1 MTVCLRSAFEE
12 PKAHLNNHTTP
23 NSAVYS
29 GKHAAVGR
37 AMYDLAAALRADN
50 RPSEAADVLVKVVDT
65 YQHALPAHDP
75 EIPTAMNNLAVM
87 LRSTGRHDEAGAANS
102 ERPVRLGEDGCAQSG
117 RQVGRINRAY
127 DQT

>member
-23 NSAVYS
+23 NSAVYT

-87 LRSTGRHDEAGAANS
+87 LRSTGRHDEAGAVFTEQRGVVS
-102 ERPVRLGEDGCAQSG
+102 RG
-117 RQVGRINRAY
+117 I
-127 DQT
+127 